1 MAPAKEAINTT
12 KLSFTV
18 AQKVC
23 TPKAL
28 EQLACAFLAT
38 EDLYAFDKDKAAREF
53 GGAKP
58 DSFKRQ
64 IWVMGKKIKD
74 AMDSGVTG
82 DEGEGEA
89 PVKEKAKGRKRKG
102 DGEEGAG
109 AGGAKKKG
117 KKAKEVV
124 EGEAVS

>member
-89 PVKEKAKGRKRKG
+89 PVKEKAKGRKREG
-102 DGEEGAG
+102 GWRGGCGCGWSEEEGEEGE
-109 AGGAKKKG
+109 GGCG
-117 KKAKEVV
+117 
-124 EGEAVS
+124 GGSSQ